1 MNLKRNKPLQ
11 FTGPSLHML
20 LWQKMDQVT
29 DKIMRGDKS
38 EKTVG
43 KGIGISQCLAIFTN
57 PYNPDPKAIRADA
70 KKRWSERNAK
80 GSDE

>member
-38 EKTVG
+38 EKT
-43 KGIGISQCLAIFTN
+43 
-57 PYNPDPKAIRADA
+57 KAIRADA